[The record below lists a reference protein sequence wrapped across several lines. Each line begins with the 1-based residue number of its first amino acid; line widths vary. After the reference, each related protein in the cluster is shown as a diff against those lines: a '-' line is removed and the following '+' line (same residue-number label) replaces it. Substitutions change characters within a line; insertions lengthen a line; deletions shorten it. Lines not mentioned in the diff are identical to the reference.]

1 MNSINKNNI
10 DHTQIHES
18 TAELG
23 DGYMTFGDHL
33 EVLRRMLLRIFLA
46 IIINSIIVFIFKEQ
60 VTNILFAPTNSD
72 FILYQWI
79 NDLLNICNINSVK
92 LDEFNIQLINTELS
106 SQFMTHL
113 QISFYFGSLIS
124 SPYIVYQLFGFIKP
138 ALFESE
144 KKYFVLILF
153 AIYVLFSIG
162 LIMNYFIIFPISLR
176 FLGTYQLNEAVANT
190 VSLNSYTS
198 SFLLL
203 SLAMGLVFEFPA
215 ISFILGKMGIIDANT
230 LKHYRKYA
238 FVIILIVSALITPPD
253 VFSLILM
260 TIPLYVLYEFSIFIL
275 AYTVHNSSSSG
286 EDEDEEQENDVEKYT
301 TN

>member
-10 DHTQIHES
+10 DDTQIHES

-60 VTNILFAPTNSD
+60 VTDLLFAPTNSD

-79 NDLLNICNINSVK
+79 NDLLNIFNINSVQ

-230 LKHYRKYA
+230 LKRYRKYA

-275 AYTVHNSSSSG
+275 AYTVHNASG
-286 EDEDEEQENDVEKYT
+286 EDEEQENDVEKYT

>member
-10 DHTQIHES
+10 DDTQIHES

-46 IIINSIIVFIFKEQ
+46 IIINSIIVFLFKEQ
-60 VTNILFAPTNSD
+60 VTDLLFAPTNSD

-275 AYTVHNSSSSG
+275 AYTVHNASG
-286 EDEDEEQENDVEKYT
+286 EDEEQENDVEKYT

>member
-10 DHTQIHES
+10 DDTQIHES

-33 EVLRRMLLRIFLA
+33 EVLRRMLLRIFVA

-60 VTNILFAPTNSD
+60 VTDLLFAPTNSD

-79 NDLLNICNINSVK
+79 NDLFNICNINSMK

-113 QISFYFGSLIS
+113 QISFYFGSFIS

-153 AIYVLFSIG
+153 AIYILFSIG

-275 AYTVHNSSSSG
+275 AYTIHNTSSSG
-286 EDEDEEQENDVEKYT
+286 EDEEQENDVEKYT

>member
-33 EVLRRMLLRIFLA
+33 EVLRRMLLRIFVA

-230 LKHYRKYA
+230 LKRYRKYA

-275 AYTVHNSSSSG
+275 AYTVHNASG
-286 EDEDEEQENDVEKYT
+286 EDEEQENDVEKYT

>member
-1 MNSINKNNI
+1 MKLDSKNNS
-10 DHTQIHES
+10 DENQNL
-18 TAELG
+18 ELSSELA
-23 DGYMTFGDHL
+23 DGLMTFGDHL
-33 EVLRRMLLRIFLA
+33 EVLRRVLLRIFA
-46 IIINSIIVFIFKEQ
+46 SIIINSIVVFIFKEQ
-60 VTNILFAPTNSD
+60 ITNILFAPTNSD

-79 NDLLNICNINSVK
+79 NDLLQLCNVNSIK

-138 ALFESE
+138 ALFEKE
-144 KKYFVLILF
+144 KKYFILVLF
-153 AIYVLFSIG
+153 AIYMLFALG
-162 LIMNYFIIFPISLR
+162 LLMNYFIIFPISLR
-176 FLGTYQLNEAVANT
+176 FLGTYQINEAVANT
-190 VSLNSYTS
+190 VSLSSYTS

-215 ISFILGKMGIIDANT
+215 MTFILGKMGVIDANT
-230 LKHYRKYA
+230 LRHYRKYA
-238 FVIILIVSALITPPD
+238 IIIILIVSALITPPD

-260 TIPLYVLYEFSIFIL
+260 TIPIYVLYEFSILIL
-275 AYTVHNSSSSG
+275 ARTIHQDSSP
-286 EDEDEEQENDVEKYT
+286 DNYKEQENDEELYT

>member
-10 DHTQIHES
+10 DDTQIHES

-33 EVLRRMLLRIFLA
+33 EVLRRMLLRIFMA

-60 VTNILFAPTNSD
+60 VTDLLFAPTNSD

-79 NDLLNICNINSVK
+79 NDLLNICNINSVQ

-275 AYTVHNSSSSG
+275 AYTVHNASSSN
-286 EDEDEEQENDVEKYT
+286 EDEEQENDVEKYT

>member
-10 DHTQIHES
+10 DDTQIHES

-79 NDLLNICNINSVK
+79 NDLLNICNINSVQ

-275 AYTVHNSSSSG
+275 AYTVHNASSS
-286 EDEDEEQENDVEKYT
+286 DEDEEQENDVEKYT
-301 TN
+301 TS

>member
-10 DHTQIHES
+10 DDTQIHES

-79 NDLLNICNINSVK
+79 NDLLNICNINSVQ

-153 AIYVLFSIG
+153 AIYILFSIG

-275 AYTVHNSSSSG
+275 AYTVHNASSS
-286 EDEDEEQENDVEKYT
+286 DEDEEQENDVEKYT
-301 TN
+301 TS